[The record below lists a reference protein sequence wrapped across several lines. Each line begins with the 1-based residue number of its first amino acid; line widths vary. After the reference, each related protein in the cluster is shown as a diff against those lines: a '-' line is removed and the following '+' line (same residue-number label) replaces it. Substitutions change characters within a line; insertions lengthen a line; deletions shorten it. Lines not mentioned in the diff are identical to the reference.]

1 MTLNTRIGQLRL
13 LAISEGISYLLL
25 GLTMYLKYVHL
36 IPWPNRVVGMAH
48 GVLFIAYC
56 IWVVLV
62 ARSHKWT
69 IQKTLLALLASLL
82 PIATF
87 VVDAKWLKSEN
98 AKSAQ

>member
-1 MTLNTRIGQLRL
+1 MSLKTRIGQLRL

-25 GLTMYLKYVHL
+25 AVTMPLKYIYL
-36 IPWPNRVVGMAH
+36 LPGPNMVVGMVH

-56 IWVVLV
+56 IWVLLV

-69 IQKTLLALLASLL
+69 MQKTFLALLASLL

-87 VVDAKWLKSEN
+87 VVDAKWLKGEN